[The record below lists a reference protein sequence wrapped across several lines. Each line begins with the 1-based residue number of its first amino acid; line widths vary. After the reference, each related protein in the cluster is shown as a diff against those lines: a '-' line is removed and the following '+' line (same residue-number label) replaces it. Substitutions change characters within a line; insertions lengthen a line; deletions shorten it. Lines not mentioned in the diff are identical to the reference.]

1 MRLAL
6 GLALLCSLLC
16 SSSWAQT
23 EEELPPRPAASP
35 ENQALGEKLFQGHC
49 APCHGPGG
57 EGGSGATLA
66 RPKLRHA
73 SDVEGLFRVIKRGVP
88 GTEMP
93 SAWQMN
99 DREVWFVTGFV
110 DSLGKRAPEGVPGD
124 PVAGEG
130 IYRGKG
136 NCLMCHTAEI
146 PGGLA
151 GPDLTDVGARRSASY
166 LRRSLLEPEADMPAE
181 FLQVRVV
188 TRDGKSITG
197 VRLNEDTFTIQIRD
211 YSDHLHSFLKEEVS
225 EIDKQRGKSPMPGY
239 KETLTEAELT
249 DLVAYLVS
257 LRGEE

>member
-1 MRLAL
+1 
-6 GLALLCSLLC
+6 
-16 SSSWAQT
+16 
-23 EEELPPRPAASP
+23 
-35 ENQALGEKLFQGHC
+35 
-49 APCHGPGG
+49 
-57 EGGSGATLA
+57 
-66 RPKLRHA
+66 
-73 SDVEGLFRVIKRGVP
+73 
-88 GTEMP
+88 MP

-110 DSLGKRAPEGVPGD
+110 ESLGKRAPEGVPGD

-151 GPDLTDVGARRSASY
+151 GPDLTDVWARRSATY
-166 LRRSLLEPEADMPAE
+166 LRRSLLEPEADVPAE